1 MNGEKLSKIH
11 RPTRATM
18 EKDVQSFK
26 VDHLSRF
33 CTGAHQ
39 VFTTQKPLLSEIPI
53 TMKTAKSNIL

>member
-11 RPTRATM
+11 RPTRARM

-26 VDHLSRF
+26 VDRLSRF
-33 CTGAHQ
+33 CTEAHQ